1 MVVDKAASTI
11 ATAVL
16 MLMARQTPGW
26 TPTSQADARS
36 ALQRP
41 GESRLSAALRARR
54 RRVRGRVDPRR
65 DGSDRGGGAGL
76 AGQPLTPGRVGGR
89 GGRGG
94 PPPPPRAPDRGPE
107 APVGGPPPPSAWRA
121 ETAPG
126 RNPVQ

>member
-16 MLMARQTPGW
+16 VLIARQTPGW

-65 DGSDRGGGAGL
+65 DGSDRGGRAGL
-76 AGQPLTPGRVGGR
+76 ARQPLTPGRVGGR
-89 GGRGG
+89 GGRRDH
-94 PPPPPRAPDRGPE
+94 PPPPPVYDRAERGPDGRC
-107 APVGGPPPPSAWRA
+107 APPAGSS
-121 ETAPG
+121 
-126 RNPVQ
+126 

>member
-16 MLMARQTPGW
+16 VLIARQTPGW

-89 GGRGG
+89 GGRGDHRR
-94 PPPPPRAPDRGPE
+94 PPPPPDPAATDP
-107 APVGGPPPPSAWRA
+107 GGGSP
-121 ETAPG
+121 
-126 RNPVQ
+126 